1 MVLPALCSKPI
12 RGAARYPVTMT
23 DIFDVIA
30 DPTRRQLLT
39 ALRDRLSAEGAGGS
53 AIDIAEFVG
62 LLGVTRPTVVKHLA
76 VLQQAGL
83 VVEAV
88 DGTTRSYTLDASP
101 LEELEDWLVPFI
113 GVGEHG
119 HAYTADAAADSV
131 WDASAAFAA
140 WSGADVGES
149 IGRAVADRSYRA
161 RTAIQGATDK
171 VARKLPRGR
180 RTP

>member
-1 MVLPALCSKPI
+1 
-12 RGAARYPVTMT
+12 MT

-39 ALRDRLSAEGAGGS
+39 ALRDRLSAEGAGES

-62 LLGVTRPTVVKHLA
+62 LLGVTRPTVTRHLG
-76 VLQQAGL
+76 VLLEAGL
-83 VVEAV
+83 VVEAI
-88 DGTTRSYTLDASP
+88 DGTTKSYTLDPSP

-113 GVGEHG
+113 GIGEHG
-119 HAYTADAAADSV
+119 ADLGTDAADPAT
-131 WDASAAFAA
+131 WDATAAFSA

-161 RTAIQGATDK
+161 RTAIQEATDK
-171 VARKLPRGR
+171 VSRKLPRAR
-180 RTP
+180 RND